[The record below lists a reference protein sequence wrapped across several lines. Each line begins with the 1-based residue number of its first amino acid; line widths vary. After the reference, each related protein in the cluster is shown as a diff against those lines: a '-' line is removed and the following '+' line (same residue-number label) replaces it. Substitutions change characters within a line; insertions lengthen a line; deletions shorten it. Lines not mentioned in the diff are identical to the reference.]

1 LPSGPVGSTKLAM
14 EASALKAPVRIA
26 RPAQRGLMLRV
37 RSDEQLVALFRA
49 GNDDAFRVIHDRYR
63 QRLFAYVR
71 RMLPYGPR
79 SDAEDALQDV
89 FLSAYRSLRA
99 DERPVALRAWLY
111 RVAHN
116 RCIDE
121 LRRPAPIPA
130 ELPDVAASD
139 LHDPIEQSGRRE
151 DLERL
156 VRDLERLPEQQ
167 RSALLL
173 RELEGLTYTEIA
185 VTLGVSLP
193 AVKSLLVRARMGLAE
208 AREARD
214 CDCEEI
220 RVDLARTCERGVR
233 TSARARRH
241 LRDCKPCTTYRTAL
255 RGTSRDLAALAPA
268 AGPIA
273 GLAQLLGIGGSGA
286 AAGGGAIGSGAA
298 SGGSVMAGGGIAAAV
313 STKVAVVVCCVAVTA
328 GGAAQIE
335 RAVDPA
341 PAPPV
346 APARAPAL
354 SPSFGLLRTSAPVDP
369 RTEPAAPA
377 ARKPAPATAT
387 TPAAPVTPA
396 VAVAPDPVDPTAVVA
411 DPSTTGGGA
420 VAPDEPVD
428 PSAPVTDVSGPGP
441 GSATTTPATTTA
453 TSAPATSTPAT
464 GDTVHA
470 PQAPAAGA
478 AAPAVQAVA
487 GTTSP

>member
-1 LPSGPVGSTKLAM
+1 
-14 EASALKAPVRIA
+14 
-26 RPAQRGLMLRV
+26 MLRL
-37 RSDEQLVALFRA
+37 RSDEQLVALFRG
-49 GNDDAFRVIHDRYR
+49 GNDEAFRVIHDRYR
-63 QRLFAYVR
+63 QRLFAYMR
-71 RMLPYGPR
+71 RMLPSGPR

-121 LRRPAPIPA
+121 LRRPAPMPT
-130 ELPDVAASD
+130 ELPDITASD

-151 DLERL
+151 ELERL
-156 VRDLERLPEQQ
+156 VLDLGRLPEQQ

-173 RELEGLTYTEIA
+173 RELEGLPYTEIA
-185 VTLGVSLP
+185 VTLGVSLS

-220 RVDLARTCERGVR
+220 RVDLAHTCERGVR

-241 LRDCKPCTTYRTAL
+241 LRDCKPCSSYRVAL
-255 RGTSRDLAALAPA
+255 RGTTRDLGALAPA

-286 AAGGGAIGSGAA
+286 AAGGGAIGGGA
-298 SGGSVMAGGGIAAAV
+298 AGGGSIAAGGGVVAAV

-328 GGAAQIE
+328 GGAARLE
-335 RAVDPA
+335 RVVDPA
-341 PAPPV
+341 PAP
-346 APARAPAL
+346 APAPAT
-354 SPSFGLLRTSAPVDP
+354 SPQPATVSPTFGVLRTSAPVDP
-369 RTEPAAPA
+369 RLAPDTTATPVRPVPATTTDPG
-377 ARKPAPATAT
+377 APAT
-387 TPAAPVTPA
+387 PAAPA
-396 VAVAPDPVDPTAVVA
+396 VAVAPDPVDPTATVQDAGATGGAAAPDEPA
-411 DPSTTGGGA
+411 DPSTAAADG
-420 VAPDEPVD
+420 
-428 PSAPVTDVSGPGP
+428 SG
-441 GSATTTPATTTA
+441 ATTTTSETT
-453 TSAPATSTPAT
+453 PGTSTSTTP
-464 GDTVHA
+464 GPSDTVHA
-470 PQAPAAGA
+470 PQAPATPPAAGTAAGA
-478 AAPAVQAVA
+478 AQQAAQAVA

>member
-1 LPSGPVGSTKLAM
+1 
-14 EASALKAPVRIA
+14 
-26 RPAQRGLMLRV
+26 MLRL
-37 RSDEQLVALFRA
+37 RSDEQLVALFRG
-49 GNDDAFRVIHDRYR
+49 GNDEAFRVIHDRYR

-121 LRRPAPIPA
+121 LRRPAPMPA
-130 ELPDVAASD
+130 ELPDIAASD

-156 VRDLERLPEQQ
+156 VLDLGRLPEQQ

-173 RELEGLTYTEIA
+173 RELEGLPYTEIA
-185 VTLGVSLP
+185 VTLGVSLS

-214 CDCEEI
+214 CDCGEI
-220 RVDLARTCERGVR
+220 RLDLAHTCERGVR

-241 LRDCKPCTTYRTAL
+241 LRDCGPCSAYRVAL
-255 RGTSRDLAALAPA
+255 RGTTRDLGALAPA

-286 AAGGGAIGSGAA
+286 AAGGGAIGGGAA
-298 SGGSVMAGGGIAAAV
+298 GGGSVVAGGGIAAAV

-335 RAVDPA
+335 RAVNPA
-341 PAPPV
+341 PA
-346 APARAPAL
+346 APSAPSASPHTPTV
-354 SPSFGLLRTSAPVDP
+354 SPSFGMLRTSAPVDP
-369 RTEPAAPA
+369 RVAPDTAQAQPVPAAGA
-377 ARKPAPATAT
+377 APVAPATS
-387 TPAAPVTPA
+387 VDPA
-396 VAVAPDPVDPTAVVA
+396 VAAAPDPVGPTTTVGDA
-411 DPSTTGGGA
+411 SKTGGA
-420 VAPDEPVD
+420 AAPDEPVD
-428 PSAPVTDVSGPGP
+428 TSAAATDGSG
-441 GSATTTPATTTA
+441 TTTPASSGTSPGTSPPS
-453 TSAPATSTPAT
+453 TSAAPGM

-470 PQAPAAGA
+470 PQTSTAPGGTPTGA
-478 AAPAVQAVA
+478 AQQAVQAVA

>member
-1 LPSGPVGSTKLAM
+1 M
-14 EASALKAPVRIA
+14 EASALQAPVRIA
-26 RPAQRGLMLRV
+26 RPTRGVLLRL
-37 RSDEQLVALFRA
+37 RSDEQLVALFRG

-71 RMLPYGPR
+71 RMLPGGPR

-89 FLSAYRSLRA
+89 FLSAYRALRA

-130 ELPDVAASD
+130 ELPDIPASD

-156 VRDLERLPEQQ
+156 VLDLGRLPQQQ

-173 RELEGLTYTEIA
+173 RELEGLAYTEIA

-214 CDCEEI
+214 CSCEEI
-220 RVDLARTCERGVR
+220 RLDLARSCERGVR
-233 TSARARRH
+233 ASARARRH
-241 LRDCKPCTTYRTAL
+241 LHDCKPCGDYRVAL
-255 RGTSRDLAALAPA
+255 RGTTRDLGALAPA

-286 AAGGGAIGSGAA
+286 AAGGGAIGGGAM
-298 SGGSVMAGGGIAAAV
+298 GGGGIAAGGGVVAAV

-328 GGAAQIE
+328 GGAARLE
-335 RAVDPA
+335 RAVSPA
-341 PAPPV
+341 PAPPSQ
-346 APARAPAL
+346 PAASPRAPAV
-354 SPSFGLLRTSAPVDP
+354 SPSFGILRTAAPVYP
-369 RTEPAAPA
+369 RLGSDATA
-377 ARKPAPATAT
+377 PAPAHPDATAADPVVPA
-387 TPAAPVTPA
+387 TPSTPA
-396 VAVAPDPVDPTAVVA
+396 VAVAPDPVDPTATLDDA
-411 DPSTTGGGA
+411 STTGGA
-420 VAPDEPVD
+420 AAPDEPTD
-428 PSAPVTDVSGPGP
+428 PSTVATDGSG
-441 GSATTTPATTTA
+441 SPATTAPGSSTVGTA
-453 TSAPATSTPAT
+453 PSIAAGT
-464 GDTVHA
+464 GEAVHS
-470 PQAPAAGA
+470 PQAPAT
-478 AAPAVQAVA
+478 APAAGTPAGSAQQTAQAVA
-487 GTTSP
+487 GTASP